1 MDRIRLTTEP
11 TIENTT
17 EITIEITIEITT
29 EESLRTDETPT
40 RGETTLTQPDTDPT
54 ACPWEVW
61 DTTARN
67 ITNPI
72 TRNGTTPL
80 NTNLIRA
87 STTRPLTDTDTPEL
101 PPRTD
106 TDTDTPE

>member
-1 MDRIRLTTEP
+1 VEDTASLDETLMDRTTEP
-11 TIENTT
+11 TIEITT
-17 EITIEITIEITT
+17 EITIEITT
-29 EESLRTDETPT
+29 EDTLRTDETPT
-40 RGETTLTQPDTDPT
+40 RGETTLTQPATDPT
-54 ACPWEVW
+54 ACPRPWVW

-67 ITNPI
+67 TNPI

-87 STTRPLTDTDTPEL
+87 SSTRPLM
-101 PPRTD
+101 D